1 MRMADKPTVSVETVI
16 DAPADVVYEVVSN
29 LEVMGSMGTEFQRGE
44 WATGRPGTLGSTF
57 VGYNRRNENEWSTT
71 SRVVAAEPGR
81 AFGWDVLVGDTDEAL
96 ASWHFTMRQVPDGTE
111 VVYTA
116 TMGPGPSG
124 LTAVID
130 KRPDDE
136 EEIIDARLKM
146 HQENMVKTLEGI
158 RRRVTQH

>member
-1 MRMADKPTVSVETVI
+1 
-16 DAPADVVYEVVSN
+16 
-29 LEVMGSMGTEFQRGE
+29 MGTEFQRGE
-44 WATGRPGTLGSTF
+44 WVSGRPAALGSKF
-57 VGYNRRNENEWSTT
+57 IGYNRRNENEWSST
-71 SRVVAAEPGR
+71 SKVVAAEPGR

-96 ASWHFTMRQVPDGTE
+96 ASWKFTLRRVPGGTE

-124 LTAVID
+124 LTAVIE
-130 KRPDDE
+130 KRPEDE
-136 EEIIDARLKM
+136 GDIIDARLKT